1 MKIIIRNKPEELS
14 KYVLF
19 ILILSFFGIIS
30 RFQKEEK
37 GMKDSDSKEKTYE
50 RIVVLDP
57 AAVEMIYLL
66 GSEDKIVGIAKLE
79 KSEIWPE
86 DKTGKLESVGTF
98 IRPSLEKII
107 SLKPDMVI
115 GSFHTTETMD
125 KSLKS
130 NGIEIMKI
138 RASSIEEIF
147 ENFQELGKIL
157 GKEEMVNKIIAEK
170 KVKIEEIKR
179 METKEKK
186 GVFILSATPMRVFG
200 KNTLPNDIMKMLNI
214 KNIAEDLGS
223 ESPTLTPEYIIK
235 ENPDIILTF
244 VRDPHEIVKG
254 NPQIK
259 GINALKNNKFITLET
274 NHVLRGS
281 PRTIDYIIDV
291 YQKVK
296 EKENK

>member
-30 RFQKEEK
+30 CFQKEEK

-147 ENFQELGKIL
+147 ENLVYFDYFK
-157 GKEEMVNKIIAEK
+157 
-170 KVKIEEIKR
+170 
-179 METKEKK
+179 
-186 GVFILSATPMRVFG
+186 
-200 KNTLPNDIMKMLNI
+200 DI
-214 KNIAEDLGS
+214 
-223 ESPTLTPEYIIK
+223 
-235 ENPDIILTF
+235 
-244 VRDPHEIVKG
+244 
-254 NPQIK
+254 
-259 GINALKNNKFITLET
+259 
-274 NHVLRGS
+274 
-281 PRTIDYIIDV
+281 
-291 YQKVK
+291 
-296 EKENK
+296 